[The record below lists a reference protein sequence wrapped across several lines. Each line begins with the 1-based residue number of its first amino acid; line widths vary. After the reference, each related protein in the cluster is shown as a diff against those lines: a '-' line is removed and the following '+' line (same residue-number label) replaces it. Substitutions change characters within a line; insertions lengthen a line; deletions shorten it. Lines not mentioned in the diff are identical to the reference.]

1 MKNDQGIFI
10 SFEGADGVGKSTH
23 VAFYAELLKGLGYDV
38 VLVREPGGTKI
49 GEEIRNILLDV
60 KNAELTDE
68 SELLLY
74 LTARSQIVNEVI
86 KPALNAGK
94 IVLCDRFFD
103 STLAYQGYGRGMDAT
118 FIKTANRFVVGD
130 CVPDLTV
137 LFYIPAEER
146 KKRLGRRDATDR
158 IESAGVEF
166 AERVAEGFLKM
177 QRQDSQRIKL
187 VDTSEKHSEVAK
199 RVIDLTSH
207 LVPVDLSDAF
217 VGEQLSAL
225 DAAHAR

>member
-23 VAFYAELLKGLGYDV
+23 VAFYADLLKGLGYDV

-49 GEEIRNILLDV
+49 GEEIRSILLDV

-86 KPALNAGK
+86 KPALDAGK

-118 FIKTANRFVVGD
+118 FIKTANKFVVGD

-137 LFYIPAEER
+137 LFYIPVEER

-177 QRQDSQRIKL
+177 QRKEPQRIKL
-187 VDTSEKHSEVAK
+187 ANTSFKHSEVAK
-199 RVIDLTSH
+199 KVIDLTSH
-207 LVPVDLSDAF
+207 LVPVDLNDAF
-217 VGEQLSAL
+217 VREQLIAL

>member
-23 VAFYAELLKGLGYDV
+23 VAFYADLLKGLGYDV

-86 KPALNAGK
+86 KPALDAGK

-118 FIKTANRFVVGD
+118 FIKTANKFVVGD

-137 LFYIPAEER
+137 LFYIPVEER

-166 AERVAEGFLKM
+166 AERVAEGFLEM
-177 QRQDSQRIKL
+177 QRKEPQRIKL
-187 VDTSEKHSEVAK
+187 VDTSERHSEVAK
-199 RVIDLTSH
+199 KVIDLTSH
-207 LVPVDLSDAF
+207 LVPVDLNDAF
-217 VGEQLSAL
+217 VREQLIAL
-225 DAAHAR
+225 DADHAR